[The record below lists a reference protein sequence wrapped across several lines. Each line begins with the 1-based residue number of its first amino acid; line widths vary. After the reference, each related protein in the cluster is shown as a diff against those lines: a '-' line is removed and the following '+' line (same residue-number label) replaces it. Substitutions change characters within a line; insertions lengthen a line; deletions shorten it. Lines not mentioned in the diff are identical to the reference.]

1 VGHPV
6 DELYGALQPAIA
18 QQRIAPFLTVLEDLR
33 QQVRIDPASPST
45 DRKLAAARQAV
56 ATAARSLSTPSTSD
70 PAAVMVLARQ
80 LATTAADPATTS
92 RLQRMEQGIAA
103 MLKAVPT
110 AVPPPEGL
118 AQSRGAGA
126 APAAALRSRGSPA
139 AGASRRRGARQEPKR
154 TLTMPASQ
162 RLPWTT
168 PPVRPC

>member
-1 VGHPV
+1 M

-33 QQVRIDPASPST
+33 QQVRIDPTSPST

-80 LATTAADPATTS
+80 LATTAADPATAS

-110 AVPPPEGL
+110 AVPPQKAWLNPEEL
-118 AQSRGAGA
+118 EQ
-126 APAAALRSRGSPA
+126 
-139 AGASRRRGARQEPKR
+139 RRQQ
-154 TLTMPASQ
+154 L
-162 RLPWTT
+162 
-168 PPVRPC
+168 